1 MQSLEPITSCI
12 GPMAHVRVDELL
24 DSAWRTGK
32 SQAFKLQG
40 PLKGGDFE
48 NLKQFDAPWRYCCNI
63 SSRSLARAETDPY
76 IFNLLLR
83 AATCVGLPMKNVLRK
98 LLWHAGSDYS
108 DWALTHG
115 HGIRMACQWVPV
127 SGRAAGVAGP
137 EAGNRGYGNRA
148 SERINLGDPTL
159 SQMFNARIQLLLFS
173 TNLCRLLPFRN
184 I

>member
-63 SSRSLARAETDPY
+63 SSRSLPVARAETHPY
-76 IFNLLLR
+76 IQSFVAGCNLCWAPNEERVTKASVARWLGLLGLGADSR
-83 AATCVGLPMKNVLRK
+83 ARNPDG
-98 LLWHAGSDYS
+98 
-108 DWALTHG
+108 
-115 HGIRMACQWVPV
+115 VPV
-127 SGRAAGVAGP
+127 GSSVGTRGGSRGPGSRKPRVWKSGSGTDQPWRSNP
-137 EAGNRGYGNRA
+137 
-148 SERINLGDPTL
+148 
-159 SQMFNARIQLLLFS
+159 FS
-173 TNLCRLLPFRN
+173 NV
-184 I
+184 